1 MVRQGHMGTHA
12 VSRQWIFSICVTGQ
26 DVMQVTRQS
35 ALCVYTV
42 QCTLYIYIL
51 IFMSVCT
58 FDGEVGC
65 GNSQYHVLNG
75 LWGWEIFP
83 PPPRRC
89 CSFDLCDVSTHLP
102 AINILLRCLS
112 AANLVVIPVAGVLVR
127 CLLCVS
133 SSQFAVLQQTS
144 PCSRPDWNWLA
155 TPLRMQRGSSG
166 GANFIW
172 EQTWR
177 SLRKT
182 TGRATTTG
190 LLMKL

>member
-75 LWGWEIFP
+75 LWGWEIFRPRPVAVALLIYATFPHICLPLTFCFVACQP
-83 PPPRRC
+83 PTLSSFPSPESLSAVFCVSAVRSSPADIALFPPRLKLIGN
-89 CSFDLCDVSTHLP
+89 SSAD
-102 AINILLRCLS
+102 AAGLLRRSKLYLR
-112 AANLVVIPVAGVLVR
+112 ANS
-127 CLLCVS
+127 C
-133 SSQFAVLQQTS
+133 
-144 PCSRPDWNWLA
+144 
-155 TPLRMQRGSSG
+155 
-166 GANFIW
+166 
-172 EQTWR
+172 WR

-182 TGRATTTG
+182 TGRGTTTG